1 MEMTIY
7 YKKILESVLRDMTLT
22 DAERS
27 LLMFLVTKPPGWTFH
42 EDTLVTETGRT
53 RNWLRMN
60 MRSLRKKGYL
70 SESPAHGKDGK
81 FAQWGSV
88 LNADTV
94 LAISRDYHPMAQPP
108 DGKPTP
114 LSHNGQRSHDGVKNH
129 NGVSHDGRS
138 HHQVVKPPDGSP
150 KNKGQDDLASF
161 VASFVDTSKKPND
174 LGTSTFADPWAD
186 HKPSAEVSRTTAE
199 VAASDSSFDDHRKQ
213 NDLASFD
220 VTSKK
225 PNDLETAK
233 HVCGDNTDPWCE
245 CYVPESEGCEDVDAP
260 ESTWVENF
268 REHLLKTH
276 TEPAEE
282 IDQEGVGG

>member
-1 MEMTIY
+1 MTIY

-174 LGTSTFADPWAD
+174 L
-186 HKPSAEVSRTTAE
+186 
-199 VAASDSSFDDHRKQ
+199 
-213 NDLASFD
+213 
-220 VTSKK
+220 
-225 PNDLETAK
+225 ETAK